1 MGSGHDLEALTRPG
15 VDNDFA
21 IGACVDSLG
30 LMRMT
35 TMGLKLTCPNMD
47 DGGFNDLVYAST
59 IRDGER

>member
-1 MGSGHDLEALTRPG
+1 
-15 VDNDFA
+15 
-21 IGACVDSLG
+21 VDSLG

-47 DGGFNDLVYAST
+47 DGGFDDLVYAST